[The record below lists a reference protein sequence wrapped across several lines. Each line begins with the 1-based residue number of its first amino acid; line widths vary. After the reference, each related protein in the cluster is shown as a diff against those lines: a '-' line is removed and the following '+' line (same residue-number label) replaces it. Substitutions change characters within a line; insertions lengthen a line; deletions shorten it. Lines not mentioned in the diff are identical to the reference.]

1 MAFGF
6 NDDKSRVEV
15 PTKTE
20 YDLTKLKVEERTFN
34 INVPAGQTR
43 HYVMQNIPA
52 SRVAI
57 IPVFWGVQNP
67 NTHVGSY
74 SALVQIYLEYGLNP
88 DTAAIPIVNSS
99 SENLD
104 VFVRVYIFY
113 KPED

>member
-34 INVPAGQTR
+34 MNVPAGQTR
-43 HYVMQNIPA
+43 YYALQNIPA

-57 IPVFWGVQNP
+57 IPVLWGVENP

-74 SALVQIYLEYGLNP
+74 SALVQVYMAYGLDP
-88 DTAAIPIVNSS
+88 TFATIPVINSS

-104 VFVRVYIFY
+104 VFCRVYIFY